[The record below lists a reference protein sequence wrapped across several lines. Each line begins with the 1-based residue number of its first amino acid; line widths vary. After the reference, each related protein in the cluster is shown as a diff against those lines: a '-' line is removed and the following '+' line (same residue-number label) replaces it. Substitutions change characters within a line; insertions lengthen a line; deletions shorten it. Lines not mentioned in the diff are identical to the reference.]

1 MSMILFTDIKTFI
14 DSSMCNRQP
23 CVQPLK
29 RYEMLMNH
37 RCRLFLACV
46 VSFCAC
52 SAQAD
57 VYDEARPIVEIK
69 NGKLQGVAA
78 KGMVA
83 FKNIP
88 YAAPPV
94 GALRWR
100 PPQPAKNWEGI
111 RDASRFGEAC
121 MQPEAR
127 GLNSELV
134 PGSEDCL
141 KLNVYSPLVGEKLP
155 VMVWFHGGGLIEGS
169 ATEPYYEP
177 VGLIREGV
185 VVVTVDYRIGK
196 LGFFAPKELI
206 EEAQKN
212 GEPVGNYGTM
222 DQIHSLKWVRDNI
235 AAFGGDPN
243 NVTIF
248 GQSAGGRAVTWLMT
262 SPAAKS
268 LFHKAIAQSAQQL
281 PVREL
286 GKEKLGM
293 ISEAVMDA
301 NYMTTLGVEDLR
313 GMRALPAD
321 KLLLTPKDFQAGE
334 FGGSMVDGKIIVGD
348 PIRLFAEGKQ
358 HKVPFMIGTNSWD
371 ASYFVL
377 SQPPVGAYL
386 NKMGEAH
393 KVVNKLYATFKDKC
407 ALSAEI
413 MADGWYKGAVKIL
426 ASSAGEYAP
435 TYAYYYNYV
444 TPNVRPAM
452 IGAAHTF
459 ELPYVFG
466 ALDTV
471 PRAPAKPEPAGS
483 QCKRINQ
490 ALADM
495 KQNGEWSKYWFPSTD
510 PVSKE
515 DQKISEQL
523 GKSWAAFARTG
534 NPNYVGGAAW
544 PRYDIKKDVMREFS
558 QGKRTLIKDL
568 DKARVDY
575 QIKAVKAIYEIQ

>member
-1 MSMILFTDIKTFI
+1 
-14 DSSMCNRQP
+14 
-23 CVQPLK
+23 
-29 RYEMLMNH
+29 MNH
-37 RCRLFLACV
+37 RCRLVLACV
-46 VSFCAC
+46 VSFSAC
-52 SAQAD
+52 QVLAD

-69 NGKLQGVAA
+69 NGALQGVAA

-94 GALRWR
+94 AELRWR
-100 PPQPAKNWEGI
+100 PPQPAKNWAGI

-121 MQPEAR
+121 LQPEAR

-134 PGSEDCL
+134 PGAEDCL
-141 KLNVYSPLVGEKLP
+141 KLNVYTPKVGKNLP

-169 ATEPYYEP
+169 AIEPYYEP
-177 VGLIREGV
+177 VGLIKEGV
-185 VVVTVDYRIGK
+185 IVVTVDYRIGK

-206 EEAQKN
+206 EEANRN

-262 SPAAKS
+262 SPAAKG

-281 PVREL
+281 PLREL
-286 GKEKLGM
+286 RQEKLGM
-293 ISEAVMDA
+293 VSQEAMDA
-301 NYMTTLGVEDLR
+301 SYLESLGVNDLR
-313 GMRALPAD
+313 SLRALSAD
-321 KLLLTPKDFQAGE
+321 KLLLTSKDFQEGE
-334 FGGSMVDGKIIVGD
+334 FGGSMIDGQIIVGD
-348 PIRLFAEGKQ
+348 AIPLFAEGRQ
-358 HKVPFMIGTNSWD
+358 HRVPFMIGTNSWD
-371 ASYFVL
+371 ASFFVL
-377 SQPPVGAYL
+377 SQPPVSAYL
-386 NKMGEAH
+386 NKMGESPKA
-393 KVVNKLYATFKDKC
+393 VNKLYATFKDKC

-413 MADGWYKGAVKIL
+413 MADGWYKGAVKLL
-426 ASSAGEYAP
+426 ASSAGQYAP
-435 TYAYYYNYV
+435 AYAYYYNYV
-444 TPNVRPAM
+444 TPNVRPAI

-471 PRAPAKPEPAGS
+471 PHAPTKPRLAGN
-483 QCKRINQ
+483 QCKQINQ

-495 KQNGEWSKYWFPSTD
+495 KQKGQWSKYWFPSTD
-510 PVSKE
+510 PASKE
-515 DQKISEQL
+515 DQFMSEQL
-523 GKSWAAFARTG
+523 GKSWAAFAKTG
-534 NPNYVGGAAW
+534 NPNYEGAATW
-544 PRYDIKKDVMREFS
+544 PRYELAQDVMREFN
-558 QGKRTLIKDL
+558 QGKKALIKDL

-575 QIKAVKAIYEIQ
+575 QIKAVKTIYQIQ